1 MTSDSE
7 SVQSDRGLAAWSV
20 KGGTIDLTHPIVMG
34 VVNVTPDSF
43 SDAGNNL
50 DPLVAIET
58 GISMAESGAAIIDV
72 GGESTRP
79 GSTGVPVSEELKR
92 VMPVVEGLAGSGISV
107 SIDTSKPAVARAA
120 LEAGAVVVNDVTG
133 ITDDEMI
140 EICVDHGAG
149 IVIMHMLGDP
159 RTMQDDPHYDDVVAE
174 VVAFL
179 LARADRAMSAGVDA
193 AQIVLDPGI
202 GFGKTVDH
210 NLALMA
216 SIDQL
221 GETGFPVLIGASRKR
236 FLSTI
241 LEPIRGTT
249 TPAERDN
256 ASLAAVAVAVA
267 GGAKIVRVHKVPA
280 AVEVAHVVDAI
291 VRSRGS

>member
-1 MTSDSE
+1 MLHAPTGSSDAVTSDSE

-256 ASLAAVAVAVA
+256 ASLAA
-267 GGAKIVRVHKVPA
+267 
-280 AVEVAHVVDAI
+280 
-291 VRSRGS
+291 